1 MKHSQLW
8 ATLNKHYRAR
18 LNACVGEQGA
28 AMLMAI
34 MFVMVVL
41 ATSALVLSILLA
53 QALPYKNNR
62 ANAQAGYAAESG
74 LEAALSFLRE
84 AEAGGSA
91 SALLPTIVADKGAAA
106 KDEQFTK
113 TAGGT
118 VLLNNVAV
126 NAGTANASTI
136 AYAPANMSYKVEI
149 AYFDGDPDASGTNQ
163 ITTTSGLSGVKYA
176 VAKSYG
182 YINRYP
188 NGRTGSESNPLRSM
202 RAVYKFE
209 QQSSVTPP
217 PTPSGGGGRVGMGF
231 YAAAPY
237 NGHGRSSPSPTSTPT
252 RTRPA
257 KSNTPTVRE
266 PRAVPIPFRPPA

>member
-8 ATLNKHYRAR
+8 ATLNKRYRAR
-18 LNACVGEQGA
+18 LNACMGEQGA

-91 SALLPTIVADKGAAA
+91 SALLPTTVADRGAAA

-217 PTPSGGGGRVGMGF
+217 PSMQ
-231 YAAAPY
+231 A
-237 NGHGRSSPSPTSTPT
+237 
-252 RTRPA
+252 
-257 KSNTPTVRE
+257 
-266 PRAVPIPFRPPA
+266 